1 MLELCQWY
9 QQKDIV
15 IPLTAK
21 EKDRILAQN
30 NHYATQAIRVLGCWY
45 SLNTASSDSIPQFI
59 FVGMVGMIDPPRPEV
74 SKAIQD
80 CYWAWMKVIM
90 ITGDHLATAQAIAYQ
105 IGLKGNAIQWI
116 DFQQSSSQLD
126 ILKDTTIFAR
136 VSPEQ
141 KVIICEW
148 LQKLGHHVVMTGD
161 GVNDAAALKAA
172 DIGFSMGITG
182 TQVTKDASDIVLL
195 DDNFATIVATIAQG
209 RTVYDNI
216 KKFIVFML
224 AVNFDEMIRVV
235 VSFII
240 GIPVPMTAIQILR
253 INLVTD
259 SFPALWLGFDRGDGD
274 VMSQKPRDPKQGI
287 LQWQRFIIIIA
298 SILASAL
305 GIGLFIYNLQTEWL
319 EIARTVSVTAAVF
332 FEMMVIYSFRHPT
345 KQAWQ
350 LPTNR
355 FLNWSVIGV
364 LCFHTL
370 TLYMP
375 WWKYF
380 DFVPL
385 SWEDLWLC
393 FMTGMIWWIV
403 FEWWKWIKKKTSN

>member
-1 MLELCQWY
+1 
-9 QQKDIV
+9 
-15 IPLTAK
+15 
-21 EKDRILAQN
+21 
-30 NHYATQAIRVLGCWY
+30 
-45 SLNTASSDSIPQFI
+45 
-59 FVGMVGMIDPPRPEV
+59 
-74 SKAIQD
+74 
-80 CYWAWMKVIM
+80 
-90 ITGDHLATAQAIAYQ
+90 
-105 IGLKGNAIQWI
+105 
-116 DFQQSSSQLD
+116 
-126 ILKDTTIFAR
+126 
-136 VSPEQ
+136 
-141 KVIICEW
+141 
-148 LQKLGHHVVMTGD
+148 
-161 GVNDAAALKAA
+161 
-172 DIGFSMGITG
+172 
-182 TQVTKDASDIVLL
+182 
-195 DDNFATIVATIAQG
+195 
-209 RTVYDNI
+209 
-216 KKFIVFML
+216 ML